1 MVFKRVAAFL
11 LAASIVTVPAFAH
24 GHGGAK
30 GHRVWTAEP
39 TTYTVCPLD
48 SCEVAGR
55 HTHNNTTYCGYNH
68 AHGFCD
74 GTCYAVCT
82 VEGCEATGQHVHN
95 GVTYCGYDHAYGF
108 CDGTCLNPVQPTAP
122 AVTAPATTPNTTGT
136 NYSYGYGHHG
146 GGHHGCRW

>member
-55 HTHNNTTYCGYNH
+55 H
-68 AHGFCD
+68 
-74 GTCYAVCT
+74 
-82 VEGCEATGQHVHN
+82 VHN
-95 GVTYCGYDHAYGF
+95 GVTYCGYDHGNGF
-108 CDGTCLNPVQPTAP
+108 CDGACRALCPYEDCTLAGPHTHDGVDYC
-122 AVTAPATTPNTTGT
+122 
-136 NYSYGYGHHG
+136 GYGHG
-146 GGHHGCRW
+146 NGYCDGSCWGNTADVPAFGGHHRGCHH

>member
-1 MVFKRVAAFL
+1 MNKSVQKRVLALVLACAAA
-11 LAASIVTVPAFAH
+11 LALMVPALAH
-24 GHGGAK
+24 GHHGG
-30 GHRVWTAEP
+30 GRRRQTQV
-39 TTYTVCPLD
+39 TVCSLK
-48 SCEVAGR
+48 
-55 HTHNNTTYCGYNH
+55 
-68 AHGFCD
+68 
-74 GTCYAVCT
+74 
-82 VEGCEATGQHVHN
+82 GCETLGRHVHN

>member
-30 GHRVWTAEP
+30 GHRVWMAEP

-55 HTHNNTTYCGYNH
+55 
-68 AHGFCD
+68 
-74 GTCYAVCT
+74 
-82 VEGCEATGQHVHN
+82 HVHN

-122 AVTAPATTPNTTGT
+122 AVTAPATTSNTTGT